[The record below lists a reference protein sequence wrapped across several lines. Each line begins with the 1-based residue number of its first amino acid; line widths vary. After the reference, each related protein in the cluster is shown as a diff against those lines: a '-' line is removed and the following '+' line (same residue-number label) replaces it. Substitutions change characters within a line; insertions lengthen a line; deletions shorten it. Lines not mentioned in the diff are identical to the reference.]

1 MPSFYGSAGSGQD
14 GADVESGRYHA
25 NRALV
30 KAVSARVGGT
40 IRFLPEPSRASRT
53 TAMDDQTQLL
63 QNDFLNMLRK
73 QRVPVSVFLVN
84 GIRLAGLIQ
93 SFDQY
98 SIRLHGTPPQLVLK
112 RVVATVVP
120 DNKAARAK
128 PAGVGPR
135 TARPKAPPRA

>member
-1 MPSFYGSAGSGQD
+1 
-14 GADVESGRYHA
+14 
-25 NRALV
+25 
-30 KAVSARVGGT
+30 
-40 IRFLPEPSRASRT
+40 
-53 TAMDDQTQLL
+53 MDDQTQLL
-63 QNDFLNMLRK
+63 QNEFLNTLRK

-120 DNKAARAK
+120 DTKGSRPPR
-128 PAGVGPR
+128 PAGAASGPR
-135 TARPKAPPRA
+135 QARPRTPRP